1 MRAAA
6 ELKRRLQALY
16 AIALDLMGEEEA
28 RGLFCSIPKRARG
41 KRGPARNYNPPPTK
55 EAERKRRAREPRI
68 EFKIVRSLTKEDI
81 ERLNQHYID
90 RMNGIG
96 DKK

>member
-6 ELKRRLQALY
+6 ELQALY
-16 AIALDLMGEEEA
+16 AIALDLMGEDEA
-28 RGLFCSIPKRARG
+28 RSLFCSIPKRGRG

-55 EAERKRRAREPRI
+55 EAERKRRTREPRI
-68 EFKIVRSLTKEDI
+68 EVEIVRRLTKEDI

>member
-1 MRAAA
+1 MRAEA

-16 AIALDLMGEEEA
+16 AIALDLMSEEEA
-28 RGLFCSIPKRARG
+28 RVLFHSIPKRGRG
-41 KRGPARNYNPPPTK
+41 KRGPARNYNPPPNK

-68 EFKIVRSLTKEDI
+68 EIEIVRSVTKEDI
-81 ERLNQHYID
+81 ERLDQHFID
-90 RMNGIG
+90 RMNGIA